1 MRGSS
6 QGGASRSP
14 PRARSSR
21 WSPSLSTAPGFASF
35 RPRAQRA
42 QAARVKSTRRRRSRR
57 EFVLCGIAFA
67 PVVGRRGRH
76 FGADHFQTSSVAAT
90 DSLSEA
96 AIRGPGHPPSGAKAG
111 RHRSNPYGGGFSGPG
126 LATMLRAVCGAKR
139 RSGHA
144 EAKRRFHRRD
154 HKRAPDCRGPH
165 APTSSTLAL
174 HIFQLCAHP
183 MRARD
188 DEGR

>member
-1 MRGSS
+1 MDVVSASAAGVQSS
-6 QGGASRSP
+6 TRHAAWSPAPAVKAAPAKKRVANARLVARRRFEKP
-14 PRARSSR
+14 PRVRDVSVVSV
-21 WSPSLSTAPGFASF
+21 SVTAPGFASF

-96 AIRGPGHPPSGAKAG
+96 AIRGWVIPLPGQRQGVTVESLRRGI
-111 RHRSNPYGGGFSGPG
+111 
-126 LATMLRAVCGAKR
+126 LRARTSDDAPCSLWSQTAERSR
-139 RSGHA
+139 RSEA
-144 EAKRRFHRRD
+144 EV
-154 HKRAPDCRGPH
+154 
-165 APTSSTLAL
+165 SSS
-174 HIFQLCAHP
+174 
-183 MRARD
+183 
-188 DEGR
+188 